1 MIDLDAEDIRILRA
15 LQDNGRMTNADL
27 AETVGMSASP
37 CWRRVRRLEADGA
50 IRGYTARL
58 SRRALGLG
66 VLAYVSVE
74 IADHSEALTRE
85 FEQAIAGLEEVIACH
100 QVTGGADYILTVVS
114 QDLDSY
120 ADFANKRLMPIV
132 GIKAISTS
140 FVLKEAKPQSGLPLR
155 R

>member
-1 MIDLDAEDIRILRA
+1 MIDLEPEDIRILRA
-15 LQDNGRMTNADL
+15 LQDHGRVTNAEL

-37 CWRRVRRLEADGA
+37 CWRRVRRLEAAGV
-50 IRGYTARL
+50 IRGYSARL

-74 IADHSEALTRE
+74 IADHGEAVTRA
-85 FEQAIAGLEEVIACH
+85 FEEAIAGLDEVIACH

-114 QDLDSY
+114 RDLDSY
-120 ADFANKRLMPIV
+120 ADFANKRLRPIA

-140 FVLKEAKPQSGLPLR
+140 FVLKEAKAQSGLPV
-155 R
+155 

>member
-1 MIDLDAEDIRILRA
+1 MIELEPEDMRILAA
-15 LQDNGRMTNADL
+15 LQDNGRITNAEL
-27 AETVGMSASP
+27 AESVGMSASP
-37 CWRRVRRLEADGA
+37 CWRRVRRLEAGGV

-74 IADHSEALTRE
+74 ISDHSEALTQA
-85 FEQAIAGLEEVIACH
+85 FEAAVADLDEVIACH

-114 QDLDSY
+114 RDLDSY
-120 ADFANKRLMPIV
+120 ADFANKRLRPIA

-140 FVLKEAKPQSGLPLR
+140 FVLKEAKPQSGLPV
-155 R
+155 

>member
-1 MIDLDAEDIRILRA
+1 MIELEPEDLRILRA
-15 LQDNGRMTNADL
+15 MQDNGRITNAEL
-27 AETVGMSASP
+27 AETIGMSASP
-37 CWRRVRRLEADGA
+37 CWRRVRRLEAGGV

-74 IADHSEALTRE
+74 ISDHSEALTQA
-85 FEQAIAGLEEVIACH
+85 FEAAVADLDEVIACH

-114 QDLDSY
+114 RDLDSY
-120 ADFANKRLMPIV
+120 ADFANKRLRPIA

-140 FVLKEAKPQSGLPLR
+140 FVLKEAKAQGGLPV
-155 R
+155 

>member
-1 MIDLDAEDIRILRA
+1 MTELEPEDLHILRA
-15 LQDNGRMTNADL
+15 MQDNGRITNAEL

-37 CWRRVRRLEADGA
+37 CWRRVRRLEADGV
-50 IRGYTARL
+50 IRGYTAQL

-74 IADHSEALTRE
+74 IADHSETVTRQ
-85 FEQAIAGLEEVIACH
+85 FEQAIAGLDEVIACH

-114 QDLDSY
+114 RDLDSY
-120 ADFANKRLMPIV
+120 ADFANKRLRPIA

-140 FVLKEAKPQSGLPLR
+140 FVLKEAKAQSGLPV
-155 R
+155 

>member
-1 MIDLDAEDIRILRA
+1 MIELEPEDIRILRA
-15 LQDNGRMTNADL
+15 LQDNGRITNAEL

-37 CWRRVRRLEADGA
+37 CWRRVRRLEADGV
-50 IRGYTARL
+50 IRGYSARL

-74 IADHSEALTRE
+74 IADHNDVLTRA
-85 FEQAIAGLEEVIACH
+85 FEDAVAGLDEVIACH

-120 ADFANKRLMPIV
+120 ADFANKRLRPIA
-132 GIKAISTS
+132 GIKSISTS
-140 FVLKEAKPQSGLPLR
+140 FVLKEAKPQSGLPV
-155 R
+155 

>member
-1 MIDLDAEDIRILRA
+1 MINLEPEDIRILRA
-15 LQDNGRMTNADL
+15 LQDNGRITNADL

-37 CWRRVRRLEADGA
+37 CWRRVRKLEADGV
-50 IRGYTARL
+50 IRGYAARL

-74 IADHSEALTRE
+74 IADHNDALTLA
-85 FEQAIAGLEEVIACH
+85 FEEAVAGLDEVIACH

-114 QDLDSY
+114 RDLDSY
-120 ADFANKRLMPIV
+120 ADFANKRLRPIA

-140 FVLKEAKPQSGLPLR
+140 FVLKEAKPQGGLPV
-155 R
+155 

>member
-1 MIDLDAEDIRILRA
+1 MIDLDIEDIRILRA
-15 LQDNGRMTNADL
+15 LQDNGRMTNSEL

-37 CWRRVRRLEADGA
+37 CWRRVRRLEADGV
-50 IRGYTARL
+50 IRGYAARL

-120 ADFANKRLMPIV
+120 ADFANKRLRPIP

-140 FVLKEAKPQSGLPLR
+140 FVLKEAKPQSGLPV
-155 R
+155 